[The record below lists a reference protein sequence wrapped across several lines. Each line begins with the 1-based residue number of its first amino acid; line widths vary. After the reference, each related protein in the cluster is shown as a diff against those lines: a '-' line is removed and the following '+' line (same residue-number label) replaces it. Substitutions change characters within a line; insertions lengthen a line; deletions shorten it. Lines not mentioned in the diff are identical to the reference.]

1 MLLTDILN
9 LIGLIFNVIGS
20 ILLAIS
26 LSKYLTSIHGAAAIH
41 DMQLQAIINKK
52 DKVLVGDVANL
63 LKVGAENG
71 RLRTTIGLV
80 LIVTGFILQLI
91 PYFILLYKHFLTN
104 TK

>member
-9 LIGLIFNVIGS
+9 LTGLIFNVVGS
-20 ILLAIS
+20 ILLAVS

-41 DMQLQAIINKK
+41 DMQLQALINKK

-63 LKVGAENG
+63 LKVGVENG
-71 RLRTTIGLV
+71 RLRTTIGLI

-91 PYFILLYKHFLTN
+91 PYIVLFYKQYITN
-104 TK
+104 AK

>member
-9 LIGLIFNVIGS
+9 LTGLIFNVIGS

-52 DKVLVGDVANL
+52 EKVLVCDVANL
-63 LKVGAENG
+63 LKVGVENG
-71 RLRTTIGLV
+71 RLRTTIGLI
-80 LIVTGFILQLI
+80 LIVTGFILQII
-91 PYFILLYKHFLTN
+91 PYIMLLYKHYMTIA
-104 TK
+104 K

>member
-9 LIGLIFNVIGS
+9 LTGLILNVIGS

-41 DMQLQAIINKK
+41 DLQLQAIINKK
-52 DKVLVGDVANL
+52 DRVLVGDVANL
-63 LKVGAENG
+63 LKIGVENS

-91 PYFILLYKHFLTN
+91 PYIMLLYKHYITSGN
-104 TK
+104 

>member
-1 MLLTDILN
+1 MLLTEILN

-26 LSKYLTSIHGAAAIH
+26 LSKYLTSIHGATAIH

-71 RLRTTIGLV
+71 RLRTTIGLI
-80 LIVTGFILQLI
+80 LIVTGFVLQLV
-91 PYFILLYKHFLTN
+91 PYLMLLYKHFLTA